1 MTLLTRIKTE
11 TILLESDI
19 KELIDILISPSIGTD
34 IKYELLSSYSEREI
48 QQQELTYIVRSLINT
63 MYPHQPCYEGAM
75 CVCGTGGDKSN
86 SFNISTTVAF
96 VVASAGVKVIKHGN
110 KSITSNSGSTDLLNQ
125 MNIQTTTVDDTPNQL
140 NEKDLVFIGATE
152 SYPIMKYMQPVR
164 KMIGKPTILNLVGP
178 LINPYHL
185 TYQMVGV
192 FDPTKL
198 KLVAKTIKDLGRKR
212 AIVLHGA
219 NGMDEATLSGDNLI
233 YELTEDGEIK
243 NYTLNA
249 TDYGLKHA
257 PNSDFKGG
265 SPEENL
271 AITLNILN
279 GKDQSSRRDVVLLN
293 AGLSLYVAEKVDTMT
308 ILSEIVKYKQ
318 SLLQNGYYQD
328 KLNTL
333 KSVKIQNKKSFINAI
348 EKEPKLAIIAEIKSK
363 SPTVNDLPERD
374 LSQQISDYDQYG
386 ANAVSILTDEKYFDG
401 SFERLQALTTKTTLP
416 VLCKDFIIDPL
427 QIDVA
432 KQAGAS
438 MILLIVNILSDKQLK
453 DLYNYAISQNLEV
466 LVEVHDRHELE
477 RAYKVNAKLI
487 GVNNRDL
494 KRFVTNVEHTN
505 TILENKKPNHH
516 YISESGI
523 HDASDVRKILHS
535 GIDGL
540 LIGEALMRCDNISE
554 FLPQLKMQ
562 KVKS

>member
-125 MNIQTTTVDDTPNQL
+125 MNIQTTT
-140 NEKDLVFIGATE
+140 
-152 SYPIMKYMQPVR
+152 
-164 KMIGKPTILNLVGP
+164 LNLVGP

-271 AITLNILN
+271 AISLNILN

-293 AGLSLYVAEKVDTMT
+293 AGLSLYVAEKVDT
-308 ILSEIVKYKQ
+308 
-318 SLLQNGYYQD
+318 
-328 KLNTL
+328 
-333 KSVKIQNKKSFINAI
+333 
-348 EKEPKLAIIAEIKSK
+348 IAEGIE
-363 SPTVNDLPERD
+363 L
-374 LSQQISDYDQYG
+374 
-386 ANAVSILTDEKYFDG
+386 A
-401 SFERLQALTTKTTLP
+401 TTL
-416 VLCKDFIIDPL
+416 ID
-427 QIDVA
+427 
-432 KQAGAS
+432 
-438 MILLIVNILSDKQLK
+438 N
-453 DLYNYAISQNLEV
+453 
-466 LVEVHDRHELE
+466 
-477 RAYKVNAKLI
+477 
-487 GVNNRDL
+487 
-494 KRFVTNVEHTN
+494 
-505 TILENKKPNHH
+505 
-516 YISESGI
+516 
-523 HDASDVRKILHS
+523 
-535 GIDGL
+535 
-540 LIGEALMRCDNISE
+540 GEALKKYHQMRGE
-554 FLPQLKMQ
+554 
-562 KVKS
+562 

>member
-271 AITLNILN
+271 A
-279 GKDQSSRRDVVLLN
+279 
-293 AGLSLYVAEKVDTMT
+293 M
-308 ILSEIVKYKQ
+308 
-318 SLLQNGYYQD
+318 
-328 KLNTL
+328 
-333 KSVKIQNKKSFINAI
+333 KSVNIQNKKSFINAI

-374 LSQQISDYDQYG
+374 LSQQISDYEKYG
-386 ANAVSILTDEKYFDG
+386 ANAVSILTDEKYFGG

-487 GVNNRDL
+487 GINNRDL

-505 TILENKKPNHH
+505 TILENKKPNHY

-540 LIGEALMRCDNISE
+540 LIGEALMRCDNLSE
-554 FLPQLKMQ
+554 FLPQLKMH

>member
-271 AITLNILN
+271 AISLNILN

-293 AGLSLYVAEKVDTMT
+293 AGLSLYVAEKVDT
-308 ILSEIVKYKQ
+308 
-318 SLLQNGYYQD
+318 
-328 KLNTL
+328 
-333 KSVKIQNKKSFINAI
+333 
-348 EKEPKLAIIAEIKSK
+348 IAEGIE
-363 SPTVNDLPERD
+363 L
-374 LSQQISDYDQYG
+374 
-386 ANAVSILTDEKYFDG
+386 A
-401 SFERLQALTTKTTLP
+401 TTL
-416 VLCKDFIIDPL
+416 IDN
-427 QIDVA
+427 
-432 KQAGAS
+432 G
-438 MILLIVNILSDKQLK
+438 
-453 DLYNYAISQNLEV
+453 
-466 LVEVHDRHELE
+466 
-477 RAYKVNAKLI
+477 
-487 GVNNRDL
+487 
-494 KRFVTNVEHTN
+494 
-505 TILENKKPNHH
+505 
-516 YISESGI
+516 
-523 HDASDVRKILHS
+523 
-535 GIDGL
+535 
-540 LIGEALMRCDNISE
+540 
-554 FLPQLKMQ
+554 
-562 KVKS
+562 

>member
-110 KSITSNSGSTDLLNQ
+110 KSITSNAGSTDLLNQ

-293 AGLSLYVAEKVDTMT
+293 AGLSLYVAEKVDT
-308 ILSEIVKYKQ
+308 
-318 SLLQNGYYQD
+318 
-328 KLNTL
+328 
-333 KSVKIQNKKSFINAI
+333 
-348 EKEPKLAIIAEIKSK
+348 IAEGIE
-363 SPTVNDLPERD
+363 L
-374 LSQQISDYDQYG
+374 
-386 ANAVSILTDEKYFDG
+386 A
-401 SFERLQALTTKTTLP
+401 TTL
-416 VLCKDFIIDPL
+416 ID
-427 QIDVA
+427 
-432 KQAGAS
+432 
-438 MILLIVNILSDKQLK
+438 N
-453 DLYNYAISQNLEV
+453 
-466 LVEVHDRHELE
+466 
-477 RAYKVNAKLI
+477 
-487 GVNNRDL
+487 
-494 KRFVTNVEHTN
+494 
-505 TILENKKPNHH
+505 
-516 YISESGI
+516 
-523 HDASDVRKILHS
+523 
-535 GIDGL
+535 
-540 LIGEALMRCDNISE
+540 GEALKKYHQMRGE
-554 FLPQLKMQ
+554 
-562 KVKS
+562 